1 MSLFHSGILLQKA
14 CPVFFRLVN
23 LVLYFDRIKICYLL
37 RNFYFGT
44 DFLSPC
50 YLQLRLLSP
59 ILRVSKA
66 VGKAKKLQFH
76 HILGIDFQF

>member
-1 MSLFHSGILLQKA
+1 MLRKLNEPLPFRYIAAKGMS
-14 CPVFFRLVN
+14 CFFRLVN

-50 YLQLRLLSP
+50 YLQLRPLSP
-59 ILRVSKA
+59 
-66 VGKAKKLQFH
+66 
-76 HILGIDFQF
+76 